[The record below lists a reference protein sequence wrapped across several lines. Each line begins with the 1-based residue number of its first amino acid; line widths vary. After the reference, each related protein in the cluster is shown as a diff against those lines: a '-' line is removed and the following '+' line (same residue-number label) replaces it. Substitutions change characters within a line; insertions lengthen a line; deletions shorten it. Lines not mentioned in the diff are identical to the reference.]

1 MKISKDPHIQGA
13 VHITSDSPGPHV
25 VMFSG
30 THGDEVSGIHAVEKV
45 LFDFFGGKRALLR
58 GSLTLARVNE
68 HAIAAERRYV
78 KHNMNRMFR
87 ENYGPEID
95 RNSYEFRRTQ
105 ELKTVLETCD
115 YFLDFHSAPIADAP
129 FLVAEQKAVEFY
141 SKLGIPRI
149 MTGWSKFSSG
159 AIGGDAEN
167 YANAHGAISATLES
181 GSHFE
186 KSSNDVAYKA
196 AISLLSLLKMIE
208 GDELPSTVEAD
219 VFEMYSVVTKEFD
232 DFRYGDE
239 VRNFQFLKKD
249 QAFAYQNGQ
258 PLNVSEDSY
267 LLIPMKPGDTKVHE
281 EVCYLGRQVPRLD
294 SAPVAARAS

>member
-1 MKISKDPHIQGA
+1 MKISKDPQIQGV
-13 VHITSDSPGPHV
+13 VHVTSDSPGPRV
-25 VMFSG
+25 VMFGG

-45 LFDFFGGKRALLR
+45 LFDFFGGTRALLR

-68 HAIAAERRYV
+68 QAIAAERRYV

-239 VRNFQFLKKD
+239 VGNFQFLKKD

-267 LLIPMKPGDTKVHE
+267 LLIPMKPSDTKVHE
-281 EVCYLGRQVPRLD
+281 EVCYLGRKVPRPD
-294 SAPVAARAS
+294 SASVAGRAS

>member
-1 MKISKDPHIQGA
+1 MSISRDPNTQG
-13 VHITSDSPGPHV
+13 VVRITSDTLGPHV
-25 VMFSG
+25 VMCSG
-30 THGDEVSGIHAVEKV
+30 IHGDEVSGIHAIEKV
-45 LFDFFGGKRALLR
+45 LFDVFGGKRALLR
-58 GSLTLARVNE
+58 GSLTLVRANE
-68 HAIAAERRYV
+68 QAIAAERRYV

-105 ELKTVLETCD
+105 ELKTVLEICD

-186 KSSNDVAYKA
+186 KSSNDVAYRA
-196 AISLLSLLKMIE
+196 AISLLSLLRMIE
-208 GDELPSTVEAD
+208 GEELPSTVEAD
-219 VFEMYSVVTKEFD
+219 VVEMYSVVTKEFD
-232 DFRYGDE
+232 DFRYAGE

-258 PLNVSEDSY
+258 PLNVPEDSY

-281 EVCYLGRQVPRLD
+281 EVCYLGRKVQRRD
-294 SAPVAARAS
+294 SPPVADRAS